1 MNAAEE
7 RVVARLRDAAGA
19 VGETVGEVPPF
30 PEARRTGWWA
40 PVLAAVTAAGAVV
53 VTAAAMTVGVGVVAV
68 GRAPEYFAVGDEHD
82 VVFRRSDTG
91 QETGRFPVPEAGLR
105 FGLLASARD
114 GFYVSASADA
124 CATRFFRVRLGPGG
138 EVARAEPL
146 TVELPEG
153 TRPVSM
159 AVSADGA
166 RLAYGLSR
174 CPGAGANGVE
184 RLGVTDL
191 AGGGSRV
198 FASHRE
204 GMVSRLSVTGDGR
217 FVAFQRTGV
226 EVSLSAVDG
235 REVPEGT
242 VSAWRGVFGVKSGI
256 PEVWVLDVGAVG
268 TGTGGGDLGAARRV
282 ELRAASDVPMG
293 MHGVRISADGRS
305 FTAALGPVHS
315 DGKGTGVIV
324 RFDAGDGG
332 QTEVLHRDGTSG
344 LRLLGGDA
352 SGDHPLVLR
361 GDEIGTVGTDGY
373 RMLLRVREPTGV
385 RIAW

>member
-7 RVVARLRDAAGA
+7 AGRGRGGRGDRGGGAPVSRGAPYRVVGAGA
-19 VGETVGEVPPF
+19 
-30 PEARRTGWWA
+30 R
-40 PVLAAVTAAGAVV
+40 
-53 VTAAAMTVGVGVVAV
+53 
-68 GRAPEYFAVGDEHD
+68 GRGSGGGGGGDGGRDDGGGGGRCRGGQAPEYFAVGDEHD

-114 GFYVSASADA
+114 GFYVSASADG
-124 CATRFFRVRLGPGG
+124 CATRFFRVRLGPAG

-153 TRPVSM
+153 TRPVSL

-174 CPGAGANGVE
+174 CPGLGANGVE
-184 RLGVTDL
+184 RLGMTDL

-198 FASHRE
+198 FASRRQ

-217 FVAFQRTGV
+217 FVAFQRVKAGIT
-226 EVSLSAVDG
+226 LSAVDG

-242 VSAWRGVFGVKSGI
+242 VSTWRDVFEIKSDI
-256 PEVWVLDVGAVG
+256 PEVWVLDAGAVG
-268 TGTGGGDLGAARRV
+268 AGTGNGDLDVARRV
-282 ELRAASDVPMG
+282 VLRPAPDAPMG
-293 MHGVRISADGRS
+293 MHGVRISTDGRS
-305 FTAALGPVHS
+305 FTAALGPVRS

-324 RFDAGDGG
+324 RFGAEDGG
-332 QTEVLHRDGTSG
+332 QTEVLHRDGGAG
-344 LRLLGGDA
+344 LRLLGGDT

-373 RMLLRVREPTGV
+373 RGLLRVRGPEGV

>member
-19 VGETVGEVPPF
+19 VGETVGEVPLF

-40 PVLAAVTAAGAVV
+40 PVLAAVAVV
-53 VTAAAMTVGVGVVAV
+53 VTAAVMTAGVGVVAV
-68 GRAPEYFAVGDEHD
+68 GRAPEYFAVGGEHD

-105 FGLLASARD
+105 FGLLASAGD
-114 GFYVSASADA
+114 GFYVAASADG
-124 CATRFFRVRLGPGG
+124 CATRFFRVRLGPAG
-138 EVARAEPL
+138 EVVRAEPL
-146 TVELPEG
+146 AVDLPGG
-153 TRPVSM
+153 TRPVSL

-166 RLAYGLSR
+166 RLAYGLSG
-174 CPGAGANGVE
+174 CPGAGANDVE

-191 AGGGSRV
+191 TGGGSRI
-198 FASHRE
+198 FASRRQ

-217 FVAFQRTGV
+217 FVAFQRVEAGV
-226 EVSLSAVDG
+226 TLSAVDG
-235 REVPEGT
+235 WEVPEGT
-242 VSAWRGVFGVKSGI
+242 VSTWRGVFGVKSDI

-268 TGTGGGDLGAARRV
+268 TGTGDGDLGAARRV
-282 ELRAASDVPMG
+282 GLRPAPDAPVG

-305 FTAALGPVHS
+305 FTAALGPVRS
-315 DGKGTGVIV
+315 DGRGTGVVV

-332 QTEVLHRDGTSG
+332 QTEVVHRDGTSG

-373 RMLLRVREPTGV
+373 RVLLRVRGPEGV